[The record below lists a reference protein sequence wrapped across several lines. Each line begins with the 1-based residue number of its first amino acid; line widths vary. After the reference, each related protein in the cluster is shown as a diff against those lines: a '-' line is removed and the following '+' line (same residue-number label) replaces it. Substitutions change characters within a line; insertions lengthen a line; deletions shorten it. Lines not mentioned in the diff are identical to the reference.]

1 MIFINKTNNLRFE
14 ICRSKLLES
23 CWHSN
28 WRYHS
33 HWGPLFRILP
43 SMAGFSG
50 KRSVVLTES
59 FHNLWDQI
67 TKLLNFNN
75 FCFDWTCKL
84 MYDIRYVC
92 LHSWKR
98 DWCLWAYLMSYISL
112 KIQSNTSRKLFK
124 STSLSRT
131 VSIKYSYLWTAP
143 FEKYSLCQINS
154 LHCVT

>member
-1 MIFINKTNNLRFE
+1 MLKSFGFFGHRSWIQLLTLVNYSSWLLNYIPDHRESRERLREPNCLHTLTILFNKTNNLRFE

-84 MYDIRYVC
+84 MYVWY
-92 LHSWKR
+92 
-98 DWCLWAYLMSYISL
+98 
-112 KIQSNTSRKLFK
+112 
-124 STSLSRT
+124 
-131 VSIKYSYLWTAP
+131 
-143 FEKYSLCQINS
+143 
-154 LHCVT
+154 